1 MRRLVAIFAV
11 IALVFSLAG
20 TALAASENPGAKG
33 RANACAAHERNNG
46 RANANGLDCVP
57 VPSIA
62 VTSVE
67 GLCLTGFIG
76 VQLTG
81 FPANSTV
88 TIVGTSP
95 GGGYASGTLQTDSNG
110 NASGSVWASLTT
122 AGGQSLTLTATA
134 PGGVTA
140 TTTSPPAAPG
150 CPGGM

>member
-1 MRRLVAIFAV
+1 MRRIVVVFAV

-20 TALAASENPGAKG
+20 TALAANDSPGAKG
-33 RANACAAHERNNG
+33 HANACAAHERNSGNANG
-46 RANANGLDCVP
+46 NGLDCAP
-57 VPSIA
+57 VPSIT

-67 GLCLTGFIG
+67 GVCLNGFIG

-95 GGGYASGTLQTDSNG
+95 GGGFASGTLQTDSTSS
-110 NASGSVWASLTT
+110 ASGSVFASLTT
-122 AGGQSLTLTATA
+122 QGGQSLTLTATA

-140 TTTSPPAAPG
+140 TTTSPPAAAG
-150 CPGGM
+150 CPGGF